1 MLHFAALDWMVVGLY
16 LAVLAALSWHFNRVE
31 TRSTGD
37 YFLAGRS
44 VPAWLAA
51 VSVLATNQSAATFLG
66 APDYGYRADFTYLG
80 AVLGAI
86 LAAFFVAHVLIPRFY
101 ALRVSTVYELLETRF
116 DARAM
121 RWAGGMYLA
130 GRVLSGG
137 ARVYLAAIAIAMV
150 GFNAIDARSIIL
162 AAATLMAASLLFTLR
177 GGLRSVIWNDFVQFV
192 VYAGAAIAVLIF
204 LRLAIPLDTPTLI
217 DALRNAPDGANKL
230 RLFDFSTDPAKP
242 FTVLAAVTGLFLLNT
257 ASSGLDQDTTQ
268 RLLASPDA
276 KTGARGLILSAL
288 GSVPVIAIFVAIGL
302 MLHIFYDRPDLMGA
316 DHTLSENFA
325 GEKIT
330 VFVNYILTQ
339 LPPGLRGIVTIGVV
353 AAAVSTVTSA
363 LNSMSSV
370 LVSDFYRPWREARGG
385 AADRHYVHAGRWGMG
400 VVALAMFATAVL
412 SYYWQKHSDMPLLEF
427 VLSVM
432 VFAYAGLLGV
442 YGVAIFTRRGTTA
455 SVIAALITGFITV
468 LLLQPFTFGPPGLA
482 FPYQLCIGTLVATL
496 VAAIPRGRREVDVAA
511 P

>member
-1 MLHFAALDWMVVGLY
+1 MMLHFAALDWLVVGLY
-16 LAVLAALSWHFNRVE
+16 LAVLAGLSWHFNRVE
-31 TRSTGD
+31 TRNAGD
-37 YFLAGRS
+37 YFLAGNS

-51 VSVLATNQSAATFLG
+51 VSVLATQQSAATFLG
-66 APDYGYRADFTYLG
+66 APDYGYRSDYSYLG
-80 AVLGAI
+80 AVVGAV

-101 ALRVSTVYELLETRF
+101 ALRVATVYELLETRY
-116 DARAM
+116 DARTM

-130 GRVLSGG
+130 GRILSGG

-150 GFNAIDARSIIL
+150 GFNAIDAGSIIL
-162 AAATLMAASLLFTLR
+162 AAAVLMLASLVFTLR
-177 GGLRSVIWNDFVQFV
+177 GGLKSVIWNDFVQFI

-204 LRLAIPLDTPTLI
+204 LRSAIPLDTPALI

-230 RLFDFSTDPAKP
+230 RLFDLSTDLSKP
-242 FTVLAAVTGLFLLNT
+242 FTLLAAVTGLFLLNT
-257 ASSGLDQDTTQ
+257 ASAGLDQDTTQ

-276 KTGARGLILSAL
+276 KTGARSLIMSAL
-288 GSVPVIAIFVAIGL
+288 GSVPVIAIFVTIGV

-316 DHTLSENFA
+316 TNSISANFA

-330 VFVNYILTQ
+330 IFVHFILTQ
-339 LPPGLRGIVTIGVV
+339 LPPGLRGLVTIGVI

-370 LVSDFYRPWREARGG
+370 LVSDFYRPWREARGA
-385 AADRHYVHAGRWGMG
+385 AADRHYVHAGRWGMAA
-400 VVALAMFATAVL
+400 VAVAMFATAVL

-442 YGVAIFTRRGTTA
+442 YAVALFTTRGSTA
-455 SVIAALITGFITV
+455 SVIAALLTGFVTV
-468 LLLQPFTFGPPGLA
+468 FLLQPFAFGPAGLA
-482 FPYQLCIGTLVATL
+482 FPYLLCIGTLAAGL
-496 VAAIPRGRREVDVAA
+496 VAAIPRGKQSA
-511 P
+511 